1 MPPDVVM
8 VTVGG
13 DGLTA
18 TPSFCHAM
26 VGEPVAEQVKVAC
39 DPIDT
44 VELTCC
50 FLNILK
56 SLSLSLQPTHLPRL
70 PSTQQV
76 PQYQ

>member
-44 VELTCC
+44 VELAGCWVNVGGG
-50 FLNILK
+50 LAGEKVREILK
-56 SLSLSLQPTHLPRL
+56 
-70 PSTQQV
+70 
-76 PQYQ
+76 Y